1 MASLIGLDLSKL
13 PFRQCNFYDLVCLSI
28 DLDHANCRILS
39 GCTHGPL
46 PDYSNDQL
54 VFLMLAIFREL
65 SHRVGVTV
73 SPVDMVFER
82 LDQPEAWAHNSS
94 RLQMQQ
100 TLHPRF
106 VIWRLQILMMKAVL
120 AYHPGVLLKK
130 TLTMIPCLEHHAKRA
145 GGE

>member
-1 MASLIGLDLSKL
+1 MQTAGS
-13 PFRQCNFYDLVCLSI
+13 FLVALM
-28 DLDHANCRILS
+28 DR
-39 GCTHGPL
+39 PL

-73 SPVDMVFER
+73 SPVDMVFEI

-94 RLQMQQ
+94 RLQMQR
-100 TLHPRF
+100 TLHPHF

-130 TLTMIPCLEHHAKRA
+130 TLTMIPCLEHHAKRSRWWMKMLLPMTRSHH
-145 GGE
+145 GPREPSFPPPKRPRR